1 MSAAV
6 KRRTLSRQRVA
17 AAALELVEREGLER
31 LTMRRLGADLNVEGM
46 ALYTHVRNKDDLL
59 NAVADLVL
67 EDLDVAF
74 DPGRSWQ
81 ERLRHAARSW
91 AELQERYPRAF
102 PLIFRSGLQTNRV
115 RVLTE
120 EMLDALRTAG
130 FDEPGAAEAYQAFV
144 VLLDS
149 ALIGRSSWTDAE
161 LQAAWRRGAAVVDAS
176 VYPRFAEIAPR
187 AAELTWP
194 VMFAAALDIL
204 VGGLEARLECR

>member
-1 MSAAV
+1 MTSVV
-6 KRRTLSRQRVA
+6 KRRTLSRERVA
-17 AAALELVEREGLER
+17 AAALELIEREGLGR
-31 LTMRRLGADLNVEGM
+31 LTMRRLGGELGVEGM

-67 EDLDVAF
+67 ESLDVDF
-74 DPGRSWQ
+74 GPDRSWQ

-130 FDEPGAAEAYQAFV
+130 FDERGTAEAYQAFV

-161 LQAAWRRGAAVVDAS
+161 LQAAWRRGAASVDAS

-194 VMFAAALDIL
+194 VMLDVSLDIL
-204 VGGLEARLECR
+204 IDGLEARLDRC

>member
-1 MSAAV
+1 MTSVV
-6 KRRTLSRQRVA
+6 KRRTLSRERVA
-17 AAALELVEREGLER
+17 AAALELIEREGLGR
-31 LTMRRLGADLNVEGM
+31 LTMRRLGGELGVEGM

-67 EDLDVAF
+67 ESLDVDF
-74 DPGRSWQ
+74 GPDRSWQ

-91 AELQERYPRAF
+91 AELQERFPRAF

-130 FDEPGAAEAYQAFV
+130 FDERGTAEAYQAFV

-161 LQAAWRRGAAVVDAS
+161 LQAAWRRGAASVDAS

-194 VMFAAALDIL
+194 VMLDVSLDIL
-204 VGGLEARLECR
+204 IDGLEARLDRC

>member
-6 KRRTLSRQRVA
+6 KRRTLSRTRVA
-17 AAALELVEREGLER
+17 AAALDLIEREGLAR
-31 LTMRRLGADLNVEGM
+31 LTMRRLGSELGVEGM
-46 ALYTHVRNKDDLL
+46 ALYTHVRNKEDLL

-67 EDLDVAF
+67 EDLDVSF
-74 DPGRSWQ
+74 DPARSWQ

-130 FDEPGAAEAYQAFV
+130 FDARGAAEAYQAFV

-161 LQAAWRRGAAVVDAS
+161 LQAAWRRGAAGVDAS
-176 VYPRFAEIAPR
+176 AYPRFAEVAPQ

-194 VMFAAALDIL
+194 TIFSAALDMQIGRAH
-204 VGGLEARLECR
+204 V